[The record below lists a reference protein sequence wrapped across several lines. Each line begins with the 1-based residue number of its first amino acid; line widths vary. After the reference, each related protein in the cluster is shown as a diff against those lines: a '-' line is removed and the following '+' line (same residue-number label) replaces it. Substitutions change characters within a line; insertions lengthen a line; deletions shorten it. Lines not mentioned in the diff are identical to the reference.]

1 MKVLLTR
8 DQRILHKAGETVEV
22 SPAEYNYLISTG
34 SARPVTAQAE
44 KPAKK
49 AQEPAKKAQEPT
61 KKTGPARTAKAQ
73 TGKAT
78 TKKR

>member
-1 MKVLLTR
+1 MKVRLTR

-34 SARPVTAQAE
+34 SARPVTAQAGE
-44 KPAKK
+44 PEKK
-49 AQEPAKKAQEPT
+49 AGEPTKKAGEPAKKA
-61 KKTGPARTAKAQ
+61 GPARSAKAQ
-73 TGKAT
+73 AGKTT

>member
-34 SARPVTAQAE
+34 SARPVTAQVEEPTE
-44 KPAKK
+44 KPTEK
-49 AQEPAKKAQEPT
+49 PT

-73 TGKAT
+73 AGKAT

>member
-49 AQEPAKKAQEPT
+49 AQEPT
-61 KKTGPARTAKAQ
+61 KKTGPACTAKAQ
-73 TGKAT
+73 AGKAS